1 MIIAN
6 DLHLGVVKKS
16 GVTPSSQEALRN
28 YTFEQLDKL
37 LAVAGPQNLVV
48 NGDLFDSFDCP
59 ARDWLATYRRF
70 SGWLS
75 DNTAR
80 RLYLIAG
87 NHDDSPR
94 AGRVSS
100 FKLLCEVLM
109 NQHANCQCVDVGGA
123 TWIDKGVYT
132 IAHCANQDLFD
143 IRLNEA
149 LEKTS
154 DGDIVL
160 LHANYRNPYTETS
173 DHSLSVSEDVAK
185 VFADRGVTLLLGHE
199 HQGKVEIPHGCH
211 EGAAPVIVTGNQWP
225 TSVAD
230 CLGNDTKRCLQL
242 RHGEITFIET
252 CNVRDVYQELDWRNL
267 DQDAQFIRIVG
278 DATNAEAAQVIDAIH
293 KFRQRSQAFV
303 VTNAVKIDGIA
314 EMGDLPE
321 TFEAAKKFDVMEF
334 VYKQLD
340 EDESEVIRGIVGEME

>member
-75 DNTAR
+75 DNTTR

-123 TWIDKGVYT
+123 TWIDKGVYA

-160 LHANYRNPYTETS
+160 LHANYRNPYTEAS

-199 HQGKVEIPHGCH
+199 HQGKVEIPHGCR

-340 EDESEVIRGIVGEME
+340 EAEAGVIRGIVGEME

>member
-1 MIIAN
+1 MIILN

-37 LAVAGPQNLVV
+37 LAVAGPQSLVV

-123 TWIDKGVYT
+123 TWIDKGVYA

-160 LHANYRNPYTETS
+160 LHANYRNPYTEAS

-199 HQGKVEIPHGCH
+199 HQGKVEIPHGCR

-321 TFEAAKKFDVMEF
+321 TFSAAAKFDVMEF

-340 EDESEVIRGIVGEME
+340 EDEAEVIRGIVGEME